1 MTHRLLTRLATENL
15 FHPFQAFILGQKQL
29 APKMAAKFGIPL
41 VFYGENEAEFGNPI
55 ADNESALRDEHFFA
69 TNSRDNI
76 YLGGVSL
83 RQLEEDFK
91 VDPAD
96 LAIYLPSDT
105 SDIEKN
111 HIQVHYLGYYLKWHP
126 QGAYYYSVE
135 HGGFK
140 PSPERTQ
147 GTYSKY
153 NSIDDKI
160 DDFFY
165 YTTYIKYGIGRTSYD
180 AAQEIRNEEITREE
194 GVALASAMTA
204 NSPRALNRRYGI
216 TSLLMKGISPTRAG
230 CLNSP
235 PWTENTSCTWRTAS
249 VHRTSG
255 CTGMAGGSYAISPL
269 RGIPNAITACLPKN
283 VKGGSGMAKKI
294 RLIARLDVK
303 NDHLVKG
310 IQLEGLRKLGDPHD
324 FAADYYRQGVDE
336 LLYMDIVAS
345 LYNRNNLS
353 AIVRRTT
360 DDVFIPITVGGGLRS
375 VDDVRSIL
383 QMGAD
388 KAAINTAA
396 IKDESIITQ
405 VAEAFGSQCM
415 VLGIEAKKRRDGPG
429 YEAYYDNG
437 REHSGKDVIE
447 WARRGV
453 ALGAGE
459 ILLTSVDKEG
469 FERGMD
475 CPLIRELCAAVSVPV
490 IVSGGCGGPGDAAAA
505 AQAGASAV
513 AVASILHY
521 KKTTVPQLKA
531 GIREHGI
538 EVR

>member
-1 MTHRLLTRLATENL
+1 
-15 FHPFQAFILGQKQL
+15 
-29 APKMAAKFGIPL
+29 
-41 VFYGENEAEFGNPI
+41 
-55 ADNESALRDEHFFA
+55 
-69 TNSRDNI
+69 
-76 YLGGVSL
+76 
-83 RQLEEDFK
+83 
-91 VDPAD
+91 
-96 LAIYLPSDT
+96 
-105 SDIEKN
+105 
-111 HIQVHYLGYYLKWHP
+111 
-126 QGAYYYSVE
+126 
-135 HGGFK
+135 
-140 PSPERTQ
+140 
-147 GTYSKY
+147 
-153 NSIDDKI
+153 
-160 DDFFY
+160 
-165 YTTYIKYGIGRTSYD
+165 
-180 AAQEIRNEEITREE
+180 
-194 GVALASAMTA
+194 
-204 NSPRALNRRYGI
+204 
-216 TSLLMKGISPTRAG
+216 
-230 CLNSP
+230 
-235 PWTENTSCTWRTAS
+235 
-249 VHRTSG
+249 
-255 CTGMAGGSYAISPL
+255 
-269 RGIPNAITACLPKN
+269 
-283 VKGGSGMAKKI
+283 MAKKI

-437 REHSGKDVIE
+437 GNTRARMSSSGHGAAWR
-447 WARRGV
+447 WARARSCSP
-453 ALGAGE
+453 AWTKRDLNGAW
-459 ILLTSVDKEG
+459 TARSSVNCA
-469 FERGMD
+469 RPSA
-475 CPLIRELCAAVSVPV
+475 CPSSFRV
-490 IVSGGCGGPGDAAAA
+490 GAAARRTPQPA

>member
-1 MTHRLLTRLATENL
+1 
-15 FHPFQAFILGQKQL
+15 
-29 APKMAAKFGIPL
+29 
-41 VFYGENEAEFGNPI
+41 
-55 ADNESALRDEHFFA
+55 
-69 TNSRDNI
+69 
-76 YLGGVSL
+76 
-83 RQLEEDFK
+83 
-91 VDPAD
+91 
-96 LAIYLPSDT
+96 
-105 SDIEKN
+105 
-111 HIQVHYLGYYLKWHP
+111 
-126 QGAYYYSVE
+126 
-135 HGGFK
+135 
-140 PSPERTQ
+140 
-147 GTYSKY
+147 
-153 NSIDDKI
+153 
-160 DDFFY
+160 
-165 YTTYIKYGIGRTSYD
+165 
-180 AAQEIRNEEITREE
+180 
-194 GVALASAMTA
+194 
-204 NSPRALNRRYGI
+204 
-216 TSLLMKGISPTRAG
+216 
-230 CLNSP
+230 
-235 PWTENTSCTWRTAS
+235 
-249 VHRTSG
+249 
-255 CTGMAGGSYAISPL
+255 
-269 RGIPNAITACLPKN
+269 
-283 VKGGSGMAKKI
+283 MAKKI

-459 ILLTSVDKEG
+459 ILLTSVDCEG
-469 FERGMD
+469 LQQGMD
-475 CPLIRELCAAVSVPV
+475 LELIKAVTSAVNVPV
-490 IVSGGCGGPGDAAAA
+490 ICGGGVGCGDDIVDA
-505 AQAGASAV
+505 AQAGADAV
-513 AVASILHY
+513 ACAAVLHY
-521 KKTTVPQLKA
+521 KKETVTELKEDIRA
-531 GIREHGI
+531 GGV
-538 EVR
+538 EVRQV